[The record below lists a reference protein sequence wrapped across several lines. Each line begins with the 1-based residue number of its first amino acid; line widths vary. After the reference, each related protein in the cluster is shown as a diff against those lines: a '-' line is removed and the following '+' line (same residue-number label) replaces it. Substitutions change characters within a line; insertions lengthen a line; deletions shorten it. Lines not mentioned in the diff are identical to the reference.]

1 MDKDFV
7 EWLYL
12 QQMVGNFEGL
22 YQYYFGATYYYA
34 PWFRQAAV
42 GILYSLGLA
51 WAAFCFMKAPVD
63 RFQAGCQV
71 VGMIILAGFLLGP
84 TTNTKNLGSGS
95 GTELSIGGY
104 YSFLLAGTMTDV
116 FAEVLRASWK
126 NSIVEAAGGGGPN
139 KEALALAFNDN
150 SQKFAD
156 KFIKGEGR
164 DSYVDYYTQCGSQAQ
179 KFAKTPKE
187 KAILKSI
194 GIGATTL
201 GMKSTD
207 ATTMAQTVAQQ
218 GNRNSDYG
226 MAYAT
231 GSGDFYAGSN
241 LTAIAAIEAKNMD
254 QNRVQAEEFLNS
266 LPNSGNKIDGT
277 KGYKIPTK
285 EYYKTV
291 LSDAD
296 GTATSTSDSFKS
308 LSGSSGKFSE
318 MTPKGAVSTAS
329 GSEEDYVFYPKN
341 CYDLYLVASQTM
353 ENLREGS
360 KDVPGYENM
369 PLAGA
374 YVAMNAANKL
384 DRGIK
389 DQMAELAKEAGI
401 DIQFDDSVWQKVAN
415 TFHASMAEIGN
426 EYNNFMLK
434 FKIPAM
440 VASMALLVPTLII
453 CFPVFALLS
462 IVFGHKVLITY
473 IKLMALPFLVVFIN
487 HLLLSM
493 SANLI
498 TFNKMATILPETF
511 NAGGVDVAGSMAMMN
526 TETIIYTLICACEIV
541 IAKLLLW
548 DDVRAATSW
557 SLGNVGTASTST
569 GASIVG
575 SAVSLVA
582 GAFTRGAKLASAGKA
597 AAAGKTANNHISTIS
612 NAVQQ
617 IANGSSGQQRSNGL
631 GGQRNNQFQ
640 GNSGSAG
647 SGSKPTGSGGGSGGN
662 NGAGNNGG
670 GKDPGGSPLNPPK

>member
-7 EWLYL
+7 EWMYL

-51 WAAFCFMKAPVD
+51 WAAFCFLKAPVD
-63 RFQAGCQV
+63 RFQAGLQV

-139 KEALALAFNDN
+139 KEALTLAFNDN

-164 DSYVDYYTQCGSQAQ
+164 DAYVDYYTQCGSQAQ
-179 KFAKTPKE
+179 KYAKTPKE

-194 GIGATTL
+194 GINAATL
-201 GMKSTD
+201 GMKSAD
-207 ATTMAQTVAQQ
+207 STTIQQTVAQQ
-218 GNRNSDYG
+218 QNRNSDIG
-226 MAYAT
+226 MAYAM

-241 LTAIAAIEAKNMD
+241 LLDVAAHEAKAMD
-254 QNRVQAEEFLNS
+254 QNRAEAEDFLTT

-285 EYYKTV
+285 DYYKTV

-308 LSGSSGKFSE
+308 LSGSSGKYAD
-318 MTPKGAVSTAS
+318 MTPKGAVSTAP

-360 KDVPGYENM
+360 KGVPGYENM

-374 YVAMNAANKL
+374 YVAMSAANKL

-401 DIQFDDSVWQKVAN
+401 DIQFDDSVWQQVAN

-462 IVFGHKVLITY
+462 IIFGHKVLITY
-473 IKLMALPFLVVFIN
+473 MKLMALPFLVVFIN

-498 TFNKMATILPETF
+498 SFNKMAAILPETF
-511 NAGGVDVAGSMAMMN
+511 NPGGVDVAGSMAMMN
-526 TETIIYTLICACEIV
+526 TETIIYTLICACELV

-557 SLGNVGTASTST
+557 SLGSVGTASSDAGTS
-569 GASIVG
+569 I
-575 SAVSLVA
+575 A
-582 GAFTRGAKLASAGKA
+582 GTVLSYAGGFISRGAKIASAGKA
-597 AAAGKTANNHISTIS
+597 AASTKTANSHISTIS
-612 NAVQQ
+612 SAVQQ
-617 IANGSSGQQRSNGL
+617 IAQGSAGQQKSNGL
-631 GGQRNNQFQ
+631 GGNSSRGNNTST
-640 GNSGSAG
+640 GG
-647 SGSKPTGSGGGSGGN
+647 GSKPTGSGGGGGGN
-662 NGAGNNGG
+662 ANGTGNNGG